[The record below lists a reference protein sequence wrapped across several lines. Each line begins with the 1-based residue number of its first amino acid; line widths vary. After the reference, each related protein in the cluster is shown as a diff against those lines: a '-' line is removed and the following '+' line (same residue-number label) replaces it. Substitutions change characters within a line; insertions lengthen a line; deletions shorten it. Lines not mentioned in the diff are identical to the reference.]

1 MLSTSLIHF
10 CLMSQKW
17 SESEALKYVILAII
31 KERGYSQRQLAIEMD
46 ASPSNL
52 NQRINAGSM
61 KPEMIMKLEKVLNA
75 DILSMAQRLKDGE
88 KWSNIIGEF
97 RDKVNG
103 KAKTIKEY
111 EKIIREQE
119 QAISELQEQVGTLI
133 SALNKFLG

>member
-1 MLSTSLIHF
+1 
-10 CLMSQKW
+10 MSQKW
-17 SESEALKYVILAII
+17 SESEALKYVILAIM

-88 KWSNIIGEF
+88 KWPNIIGEF
-97 RDKVNG
+97 RDKVSG
-103 KAKTIKEY
+103 KAKTMKEY
-111 EKIIREQE
+111 EKIIRDQ
-119 QAISELQEQVGTLI
+119 QQTISELQEQVGTLI
-133 SALNKFLG
+133 SALNKFVG